1 MAKLGTLTL
10 KGLSGQTFGFEV
22 YTLDAGLEALG
33 AVYAITLRAPK
44 EDDSYSHTLIYVGET
59 GDLSTRFDGH
69 HKEDCFVQ
77 HDANCKCIH
86 LDDDEDSRLA
96 KEADLFAVYDLPCND

>member
-1 MAKLGTLTL
+1 MARLGTLTL
-10 KGLSGQTFGFEV
+10 RGASGQQYVFDV
-22 YTLDAGLEALG
+22 YAFDTDFEALG
-33 AVYAITLRAPK
+33 AVYAITRRTRK
-44 EDDSYSHTLIYVGET
+44 EDDSYSHTTIYIGET

-86 LDDDEDSRLA
+86 LDDDEDSRFA
-96 KEADLFAVYDLPCND
+96 KEADLIDNLKPPCND

>member
-1 MAKLGTLTL
+1 MARLGTLTL
-10 KGLSGQTFGFEV
+10 RGASGQQYVFDV
-22 YTLDAGLEALG
+22 YTFDTDFEAVG
-33 AVYAITLRAPK
+33 AVYAITCRA
-44 EDDSYSHTLIYVGET
+44 EREESGYSHTAIYIGET